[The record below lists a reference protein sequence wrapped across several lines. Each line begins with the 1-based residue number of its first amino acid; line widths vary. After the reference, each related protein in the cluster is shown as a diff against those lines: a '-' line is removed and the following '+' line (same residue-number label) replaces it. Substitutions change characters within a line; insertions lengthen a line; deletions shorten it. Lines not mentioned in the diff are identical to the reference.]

1 MGNGRIYDV
10 VTLLKASLLEIP
22 SQLGIHLPPN
32 QCPPT
37 VIEIF
42 AQAASCFVVAAK
54 VFPSSPSRILDSIIS
69 PNARL
74 ARPRSPLLDLLVLLS
89 PALHPLRISPL
100 KGRRRVSIGSWM
112 CFNEDVITTVVCQFR
127 LSCGMDIVEV
137 KSLGSIIGRQTTSF
151 VIGIR
156 SNNLWF

>member
-89 PALHPLRISPL
+89 PALPLLRLPPL
-100 KGRRRVSIGSWM
+100 KGHRGRRLDSGCASKM
-112 CFNEDVITTVVCQFR
+112 MQSQ
-127 LSCGMDIVEV
+127 LSSVFDSMHYSCLWNGYCRSEV
-137 KSLGSIIGRQTTSF
+137 F
-151 VIGIR
+151 
-156 SNNLWF
+156 